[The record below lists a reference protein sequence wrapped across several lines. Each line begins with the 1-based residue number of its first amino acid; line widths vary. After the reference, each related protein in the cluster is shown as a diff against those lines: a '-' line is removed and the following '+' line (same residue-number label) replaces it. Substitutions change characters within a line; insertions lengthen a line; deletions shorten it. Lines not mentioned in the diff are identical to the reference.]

1 MAQPPTIAQQKVSE
15 KLTVLRSRGVGMI
28 TRIYN
33 IKKAC
38 GDQKSKPQFLSD
50 KQLEP
55 SIKLIVRRFPNIDPK
70 SLSTIQPLRNDVLK
84 SLSLY
89 YYTFAD
95 LLDYRDHVSV
105 LLTTIDACGIILDI
119 TVNFDLTK
127 LYLDVVSLYVRLMV
141 LLSRV
146 EDRKAVLGL
155 FNASHE
161 MVHGVCDPAFP
172 RLGQMI
178 VDYDP
183 PLKKLAEEFVP
194 HNRTLTRA
202 LLSLAAI
209 YPRRNLSAEQWR
221 SAQMLS
227 LTANPGQLLNP
238 AHTDTIPC
246 EYLSLATIEHW
257 IVFGFTV
264 CHTSLSQGQTAN
276 ELWTLALQSGWIMTL
291 FRDEVVYIHQ
301 YLQTF
306 FEGIKGYGKKV
317 TEIKELYNTALQK
330 AAELHKERRKFLRSA
345 IREMALLCSDQPGLL
360 GPKALFV
367 FMGLCFCRDE
377 VIWLI
382 HHHENPPVRQTK
394 HKVQEDLTDRYL
406 PELLFYMEEL
416 RGLVRKYN
424 QVVQRYYVQYL
435 SGYDA
440 VALNQCIQNLT
451 HLSEEDS
458 ILLSSICQSVSNLT
472 VEQVEDPEHTFDFRG
487 LRLDWTR
494 LQSYISFGGGKSKL
508 DEFKSSG
515 GAGILNTIVFHARM
529 VDQLESILV
538 ETSDL
543 SIFCFYS
550 RLFEDYFQ
558 MCLEFPAQNRFII
571 AFPLICSHFTQI
583 TNDFCPEERIH
594 IRERSLSVIN
604 LFLDEMSK
612 EAKNIITTIC
622 DEQCNLS
629 DKLLPKHCASVIAQV
644 LVNKKKRDKRK
655 MSQFEPERPGIE
667 SYRKTREDLTT
678 MDKLHMALTELSY
691 AINYVSSINVWDYSF
706 APKEY
711 LNQHLETRFARALAG
726 MVMFSPETS
735 VIAKPS
741 ELLTSVRAYMN
752 VLQSVEN
759 HVHVDMTRIFN
770 NVLLQQ
776 TQQHDSSGDTTIAAS
791 YTQWYSDILL
801 RRVSAGHIC
810 FSSTLKS
817 FVSLTAE
824 GAIPFN
830 AEEFT
835 DPSELRALTELL
847 GPYGI
852 RLLNETLVWHVGSQV
867 QELKKLVHQNKDT
880 LIGLRTNFDKP
891 EVMKDLSKQ
900 LINVESVLQRMTIIG
915 VVLSFRQL
923 LYEAVNTQLE
933 ERIPF
938 LFTTISDFHEH
949 SLPEQ
954 SMLIN
959 EMASAAGFSS
969 RLDPLLLQ
977 CIQSLPKQDVGD
989 EYLVSCLLMVFVAV
1003 SIPKLAKSE
1012 ASIYKAQL
1020 DGHSNNIHCLA
1031 MAVNQVFG
1039 ALFSLCGHDDVEDRL
1054 KEFLALASSSLLR
1067 LAQENSKEEIRNRE
1081 SVYILLDL
1089 IVQSSPFLSMDLL
1102 ESCFPYTLL
1111 RNSYHI
1117 VHKLGNLQL
1126 TSNA

>member
-95 LLDYRDHVSV
+95 LLDYRDHVSE

-594 IRERSLSVIN
+594 IRERSLSVVN

>member
-95 LLDYRDHVSV
+95 LLDYRDHVSE

>member
-95 LLDYRDHVSV
+95 LLDYRDHVSE

-1020 DGHSNNIHCLA
+1020 DGHSNNIHCLE